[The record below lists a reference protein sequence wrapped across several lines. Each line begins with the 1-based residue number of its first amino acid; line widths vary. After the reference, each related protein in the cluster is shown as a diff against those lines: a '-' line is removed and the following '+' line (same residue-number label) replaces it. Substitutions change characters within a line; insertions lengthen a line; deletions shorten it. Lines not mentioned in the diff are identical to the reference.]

1 MDDFELNNRALRQRR
16 SELLVGGAQP
26 YNRTH
31 SQLRVLPEL
40 SSAKTLGGVG
50 SILILLTLV
59 PSVGV
64 ILAIVGWILVLIA
77 LKYISDIVN
86 DGSIFTNAIIA
97 VLLSIVG
104 LVVGFLVVLGSVFRF
119 MGLNGYSF
127 GSNPTTTTVPT
138 DIGGLIAGIVVGL
151 AILWISGLIS
161 AIFLRMSLGKVSRAL
176 NVNMFGTAALLY
188 LIGAAL
194 TIILIGFILLFV
206 AEILLI
212 VAFFSIPDRLP
223 SMAQQ
228 QYMVPPAPPMPPATS

>member
-1 MDDFELNNRALRQRR
+1 MNFDSGD
-16 SELLVGGAQP
+16 AQP

-31 SQLRVLPEL
+31 RRHHILPEL

-50 SILILLTLV
+50 SILILLTIV
-59 PSVGV
+59 PSVGIVLSV
-64 ILAIVGWILVLIA
+64 IGWILVLIA

-86 DGSIFTNAIIA
+86 DGSIFTNAIIS

-104 LVVGFLVVLGSVFRF
+104 LVVGVLVVLGSVFRF
-119 MGLNGYSF
+119 MGLNGYTF
-127 GSNPTTTTVPT
+127 GSTPTTTPT
-138 DIGGLIAGIVVGL
+138 DIGGLIAGVLVGL
-151 AILWISGLIS
+151 AVLWICGLVS

-194 TIILIGFILLFV
+194 TIILVGFILIFV
-206 AEILLI
+206 AVILLI

-223 SMAQQ
+223 SMAPQ
-228 QYMVPPAPPMPPATS
+228 QYMGPPAPPMPPATTS